1 MQIISKLMS
10 EIGSYL
16 RQRGPTMAAGN
27 ETVHRLCQSLLLTPN
42 SVPLCRKTLH
52 NLILSSTVNF

>member
-1 MQIISKLMS
+1 MS

>member
-27 ETVHRLCQSLLLTPN
+27 ETVHRLCKSLLLTPN
-42 SVPLCRKTLH
+42 SVHFVEKLYT
-52 NLILSSTVNF
+52 I